1 MLTVLKGA
9 TLIDGTGNNPV
20 SKSTVLIKG
29 SSIEWI
35 GLDSSAQLPQEC
47 EVIDITGKTLM
58 PGMIDL
64 HVHLLLGEHDIVVPG
79 AGLFPGL
86 NEPWPIRG
94 IKSFSYARKSLEMGF
109 TTLRDVG
116 DMGNVAVSVR
126 NAVNAG
132 IVEGPRIFSCG
143 QWLTATGGHA
153 DLMPSWLV
161 RTDCETNVAD
171 GIDGVVKAVRRQW
184 KMKVDWIKFYATGGI
199 MDPEDRQEFTDEE
212 MKALV
217 NEAHSKDKPVCAHC
231 FHAQGT
237 LAAVKAGVDTL
248 EHGVQLTEEIVDMMI
263 EKGATLVPT
272 LNTLEL
278 MAEKGSQFG
287 LPAIYVERMKP
298 YIEIYAGS
306 FRMALKAGVKIALG
320 TDAGFNTCFHG
331 NNALELEYLV
341 KHGLSPMQTILAATR
356 NAADALGQS
365 DKLGTIEPGKLADM
379 VVVDGNPLED
389 IKILQEQSKIALV
402 MKSGLVCINRMSL

>member
-1 MLTVLKGA
+1 
-9 TLIDGTGNNPV
+9 
-20 SKSTVLIKG
+20 
-29 SSIEWI
+29 
-35 GLDSSAQLPQEC
+35 
-47 EVIDITGKTLM
+47 
-58 PGMIDL
+58 
-64 HVHLLLGEHDIVVPG
+64 
-79 AGLFPGL
+79 
-86 NEPWPIRG
+86 
-94 IKSFSYARKSLEMGF
+94 
-109 TTLRDVG
+109 
-116 DMGNVAVSVR
+116 
-126 NAVNAG
+126 
-132 IVEGPRIFSCG
+132 
-143 QWLTATGGHA
+143 
-153 DLMPSWLV
+153 
-161 RTDCETNVAD
+161 
-171 GIDGVVKAVRRQW
+171 
-184 KMKVDWIKFYATGGI
+184 
-199 MDPEDRQEFTDEE
+199 
-212 MKALV
+212 
-217 NEAHSKDKPVCAHC
+217 
-231 FHAQGT
+231 
-237 LAAVKAGVDTL
+237 
-248 EHGVQLTEEIVDMMI
+248 
-263 EKGATLVPT
+263 
-272 LNTLEL
+272 